1 MSTYPPKSNTQ
12 SRLLAN
18 SARGAT
24 FLICLQ
30 IGSRALTF
38 IVNQILLRYLSP
50 ELLGIS
56 SQLELYAISV
66 LYFARES
73 LRVALQRHGSGGPDG
88 RDGKLRESS
97 SVEGNSGVH
106 QRTAVQGKSK
116 GVESYAPS
124 RRAQE
129 GVNLS
134 YIAIVLGPPLAFIF
148 ARFYLRNAE
157 PAVLATPYMHRSL
170 SLYALATTLELL
182 IEPCFVVAQQQMLY
196 GLRASAETSAT
207 FTRCILTCA
216 TAIWAS
222 TSRQDLGVLPFALGQ
237 LGYAL
242 VLNLVYYSNTWSKS
256 TIGAFSLF
264 PKPLSSRCGTPS
276 FFRFKAETLSL

>member
-1 MSTYPPKSNTQ
+1 MSTTLPKFDPQ

-73 LRVALQRHGSGGPDG
+73 LRVALQRQGGSSPEGKEREPNKNGGFKEDG
-88 RDGKLRESS
+88 RAHE
-97 SVEGNSGVH
+97 NT
-106 QRTAVQGKSK
+106 RTHEKRK
-116 GVESYAPS
+116 TVESYGPS
-124 RRAQE
+124 CRAQE

-134 YIAIVLGPPLAFIF
+134 YIAILLGPPLAFIF
-148 ARFYLRNAE
+148 ARLYIRNAE
-157 PAVLATPYMHRSL
+157 PAVLATPYMHGSL
-170 SLYALATTLELL
+170 SLYALATTLELM

-242 VLNLVYYSNTWSKS
+242 VLNVAYYSNIWSKS
-256 TIGAFSLF
+256 IKGGFSLF
-264 PKPLSSRCGTPS
+264 PKSLSSKYGFPLKTRL
-276 FFRFKAETLSL
+276 ALS

>member
-1 MSTYPPKSNTQ
+1 MSTNPPKSDTQ

-30 IGSRALTF
+30 VGSRALTF

-73 LRVALQRHGSGGPDG
+73 LRVALQRQGSGSPDG
-88 RDGKLRESS
+88 RDEESKKDGA
-97 SVEGNSGVH
+97 VKEDSGVH
-106 QRTAVQGKSK
+106 GQTTIQGKSK
-116 GVESYAPS
+116 VVESYGPS

-148 ARFYLRNAE
+148 ARLYLRNAE
-157 PAVLATPYMHRSL
+157 PAVLAAPYMHRSL

-196 GLRASAETSAT
+196 GLRAFAETSAT

-222 TSRQDLGVLPFALGQ
+222 TSQQDLGVLPFALGQ

-242 VLNLVYYSNTWSKS
+242 VLNVVYYSNIWSKS
-256 TIGAFSLF
+256 TVGGFSLI
-264 PKPLSSRCGTPS
+264 PKPLSST
-276 FFRFKAETLSL
+276 

>member
-1 MSTYPPKSNTQ
+1 MSTNSPKSDTQ

-73 LRVALQRHGSGGPDG
+73 LRVALQRQGGGSPQEKDG
-88 RDGKLRESS
+88 ESTRT
-97 SVEGNSGVH
+97 SGVEKH
-106 QRTAVQGKSK
+106 S
-116 GVESYAPS
+116 GVYKNTRAEPKNKIAESYAPS
-124 RRAQE
+124 LRAQE

-134 YIAIVLGPPLAFIF
+134 YIAITLGPPLAFIF
-148 ARFYLRNAE
+148 ARLYLRNAE

-196 GLRASAETSAT
+196 VLRASAETSAT

-242 VLNLVYYSNTWSKS
+242 VLNAVYYSTIWGKS
-256 TIGAFSLF
+256 TEGGFSLF
-264 PKPLSSRCGTPS
+264 PKSLSSRYDAP
-276 FFRFKAETLSL
+276 FQNQLK